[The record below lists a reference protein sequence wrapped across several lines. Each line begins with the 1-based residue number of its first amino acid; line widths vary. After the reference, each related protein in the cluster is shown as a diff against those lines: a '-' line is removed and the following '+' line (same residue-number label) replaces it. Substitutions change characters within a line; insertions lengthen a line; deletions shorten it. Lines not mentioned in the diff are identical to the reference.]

1 MAVTSLLVDAGG
13 WQMLRELNNQVPR
26 TLARYSRNLAQ
37 GNKGTLDCILWQAK
51 VTNSLFPL
59 IRVGLE
65 IGPGYVCY

>member
-1 MAVTSLLVDAGG
+1 MAVTSLLVEAGG
-13 WQMLRELNNQVPR
+13 WQMLRELNNQVPGPLPDTAETWPR
-26 TLARYSRNLAQ
+26 GIRVI
-37 GNKGTLDCILWQAK
+37 LDCILWQAK